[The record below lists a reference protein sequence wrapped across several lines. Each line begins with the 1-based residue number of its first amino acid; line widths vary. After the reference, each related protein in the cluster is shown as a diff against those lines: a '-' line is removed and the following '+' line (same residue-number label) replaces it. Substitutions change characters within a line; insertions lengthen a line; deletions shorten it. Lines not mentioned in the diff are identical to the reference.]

1 MATGAFSQFVTS
13 RRSSSCRP
21 RRPGDATETS
31 SETRVWGNHCCGCSW
46 GPCSQSGGDPHA
58 RQDSPECARSSAT
71 APGTS
76 VLNFVTGRIVSR
88 ETAESE
94 RKEIPMRSIAVL
106 GVLVGLVLVACW
118 APTAAAATL
127 PAGTAGNALIL
138 PVDPYVAA
146 AEVSTSIVL
155 AKFCDCPVSFICTN
169 RPQGFEC
176 SEPPTC
182 CHCSGSPGARVCVK
196 TIP

>member
-1 MATGAFSQFVTS
+1 MLLGT
-13 RRSSSCRP
+13 CP
-21 RRPGDATETS
+21 
-31 SETRVWGNHCCGCSW
+31 
-46 GPCSQSGGDPHA
+46 QSGGDPHA

-106 GVLVGLVLVACW
+106 GVLVGLCLVACW
-118 APTAAAATL
+118 ASTGAAATL
-127 PAGTAGNALIL
+127 PAGTAGNAVVL

-146 AEVSTSIVL
+146 AAVSTSMLL
-155 AKFCDCPVSFICTN
+155 AKFCD
-169 RPQGFEC
+169 
-176 SEPPTC
+176 
-182 CHCSGSPGARVCVK
+182 
-196 TIP
+196 

>member
-1 MATGAFSQFVTS
+1 
-13 RRSSSCRP
+13 
-21 RRPGDATETS
+21 
-31 SETRVWGNHCCGCSW
+31 
-46 GPCSQSGGDPHA
+46 
-58 RQDSPECARSSAT
+58 
-71 APGTS
+71 
-76 VLNFVTGRIVSR
+76 
-88 ETAESE
+88 
-94 RKEIPMRSIAVL
+94 MRSIAVL

-182 CHCSGSPGARVCVK
+182 CHCSGTPGARVCVK
-196 TIP
+196 TI

>member
-1 MATGAFSQFVTS
+1 MRCASFPMGLRGNTIWQRAGVLEGLPKVAYRRASDGSSDPHEAPLVQQLRFYGNGRLLTIVTS

-76 VLNFVTGRIVSR
+76 VLTFVTGRIVSR

-106 GVLVGLVLVACW
+106 GVLVGLLLVACW

-146 AEVSTSIVL
+146 A
-155 AKFCDCPVSFICTN
+155 
-169 RPQGFEC
+169 
-176 SEPPTC
+176 
-182 CHCSGSPGARVCVK
+182 
-196 TIP
+196 